1 MKTPIRLDIAAALF
15 AVLIVT
21 AGCGGGGGTNNSSTS
36 STVSGTSLHI
46 NVGDAP
52 VDRIVDFE
60 ITVNSIVLTN
70 SSGGMVTVLSSPTRI
85 ELTHL
90 AGTVEPLSLMTVPP
104 GTYTS
109 ATISVSNPKVEFV
122 NDAGQ
127 VVEATVTLT
136 SGTATVNFNPAI
148 TIGSTPTALNFDF
161 NLAASVTLNTA
172 NNTATVT
179 PMFTA
184 STAAVAAENEQD
196 DENGELEDI
205 NGTITSVSPPSFT
218 ISVQQTSQ
226 SLTFTTDSSTQFEG
240 IAGVSALSAG
250 MIVEVDAVTQPDGSL
265 LAKKVEVEENNGME
279 LEGLV
284 TGVTGTPAT
293 QFQLLVQDEQSSSS
307 TMPTLGSTVTVNVTN
322 GTSFTFETDDVDL
335 SNLPFSPTFDASTL
349 AKAQSVEVDTA
360 TPGMS
365 TVTADKVKLE
375 QQALSGTVS
384 GTATSGGQ
392 TTFTL
397 TVAPDSAFAL
407 LTGSSTLTV
416 VKQPGTELKGISS
429 IFDGEAVRARGLLFF
444 NGASYTMVA
453 SRVTAP

>member
-1 MKTPIRLDIAAALF
+1 MRIPIRLVIAALF

-21 AGCGGGGGTNNSSTS
+21 VGCGGGGETS
-36 STVSGTSLHI
+36 PGVSGTSLHI

-60 ITVNSIVLTN
+60 ITVNSVVLTN

-109 ATISVSNPKVEFV
+109 ATINVSNPEVEFV

-148 TIGSTPTALNFDF
+148 TIGSMPTALNFDF
-161 NLAASVTLNTA
+161 NLATSVTLNTA

-184 STAAVAAENEQD
+184 STAAVAAENQQD
-196 DENGELEDI
+196 DENGETEDI
-205 NGTITSVSPPSFT
+205 NGTVTNVSPPSFT

-226 SLTFTTDSSTQFEG
+226 SLTFATNSSTQFEG
-240 IAGVSALSAG
+240 VSGVGALTAG

-279 LEGLV
+279 LGGLV
-284 TGVTGTPAT
+284 TSVTGTPAT
-293 QFQLLVQDEQSSSS
+293 QFQLVVQDEQSSSS

-322 GTSFTFETDDVDL
+322 GTSFKFETDDVEL

-349 AKAQSVEVDTA
+349 AKDQSVEVDTG
-360 TPGMS
+360 TPGTS
-365 TVTADKVKLE
+365 PVTADKVKLE

-429 IFDGEAVRARGLLFF
+429 IFDGEAVRVRGLLFF